1 VVTVK
6 DSEVRLTYGP
16 ELEWTKSS
24 AHDDVARMDALDCLK
39 TDYAALKADP
49 KHQLHDYFSVINYSV
64 WSHQVI
70 GEATVHR
77 SDYPSADAVDEEIA
91 RTLKV
96 WQRRATEGSP
106 K

>member
-1 VVTVK
+1 MK
-6 DSEVRLTYGP
+6 GIQ
-16 ELEWTKSS
+16 
-24 AHDDVARMDALDCLK
+24 K
-39 TDYAALKADP
+39 TDPDDARRARAEAG
-49 KHQLHDYFSVINYSV
+49 YFSVINYSV

-96 WQRRATEGSP
+96 WQRRAIEGSP